1 MSLEVVS
8 CNENLELV
16 ETMSLCWCLH
26 CYFCLMDDQ
35 CTLLGEEKFG
45 SVDNLV
51 ELVQRLFLSKFA
63 RKSSLHHWSQSISSC
78 NSLVVMLFTAFS
90 VGELGNKSI
99 KAWPSSKDCV
109 KLGSSGIEPKM
120 AINTISYI
128 WFTFGLIFLKQVL
141 VLILQCNCKFSLTC
155 KLNSFSHEWLST
167 RPGFEKEAKGNSE
180 MA

>member
-1 MSLEVVS
+1 
-8 CNENLELV
+8 
-16 ETMSLCWCLH
+16 MSLCWCLH
-26 CYFCLMDDQ
+26 CHFLPDGWSVY
-35 CTLLGEEKFG
+35 TVG
-45 SVDNLV
+45 SRKIWICWLSCWASPKTV
-51 ELVQRLFLSKFA
+51 FLSKFA
-63 RKSSLHHWSQSISSC
+63 RKSSLYHWSQSISSC

-141 VLILQCNCKFSLTC
+141 VLILQCNCKFSLMC
-155 KLNSFSHEWLST
+155 KLNSFSYEWLST